1 MSIAIAKNHMAE
13 MNMLGMPAVLDK
25 TLTEATRDKISYTEF
40 VDILLQAEADY
51 RQERRPVN
59 RIKAAKFTVRPAF
72 EDFDFTA
79 KRSITKAEIKE
90 IYTLGWLND
99 ARPLLLIG
107 ETGVGKTFIAQAVG
121 LHACASGKSVLYM
134 SITALQENLAIA
146 RSSGTYLRYR
156 AKLAKFDLI
165 IFDEMGMRKFTATE
179 AQDLCE
185 IIEERS
191 IDKSIAFTSQL
202 PVSHWNEVIP
212 DAVIFD
218 AIRDRLEHS
227 ALTINITGDTY
238 RGVKARKL
246 ASKKK
251 DGYNSQTA
259 APPVTHARWVHLPE
273 TGRVHYAKS
282 CTSAENAFCAEA
294 SSRITLSCVRT

>member
-13 MNMLGMPAVLDK
+13 MNMLGMLAVLDQ

-40 VDILLQAEADY
+40 ADILLQAEADY
-51 RQERRPVN
+51 RQDRKTTN
-59 RIKAAKFTVRPAF
+59 RIKAAKFTVRPAL

-107 ETGVGKTFIAQAVG
+107 QTGVGKTFIAQAIG
-121 LHACASGKSVLYM
+121 LHACANGKSVLYM
-134 SITALQENLAIA
+134 NITRLLENLAIA
-146 RSSGTYLRYR
+146 RSGATYLRYR
-156 AKLAKFDLI
+156 DKLAKFDLI
-165 IFDEMGMRKFTATE
+165 IIDEMGMRNFTATE

-191 IDKSIAFTSQL
+191 INKSIAFTSQL
-202 PVSHWNEVIP
+202 PVAHWNEVIP
-212 DAVIFD
+212 DTVIFD

-227 ALTINITGDTY
+227 ALTITITGETY

-246 ASKKK
+246 ASRKK
-251 DGYNSQTA
+251 GA
-259 APPVTHARWVHLPE
+259 
-273 TGRVHYAKS
+273 
-282 CTSAENAFCAEA
+282 
-294 SSRITLSCVRT
+294 

>member
-13 MNMLGMPAVLDK
+13 MNMLGMLAVLDK
-25 TLTEATRDKISYTEF
+25 TLIEATRDKISYTEF
-40 VDILLQAEADY
+40 ADILLQAEADY
-51 RQERRPVN
+51 RHDRKTTN
-59 RIKAAKFTVRPAF
+59 RIKAARFTARPAL

-107 ETGVGKTFIAQAVG
+107 QTGVGKTFIAQAIG
-121 LHACASGKSVLYM
+121 LHACANGKSVLYM
-134 SITALQENLAIA
+134 NITRLLENLAIA
-146 RSSGTYLRYR
+146 RSGATYLRYR
-156 AKLAKFDLI
+156 DKLAKFDLI
-165 IFDEMGMRKFTATE
+165 IIDEMGMRNFTATE

-191 IDKSIAFTSQL
+191 INKSIAFTSQL
-202 PVSHWNEVIP
+202 PVAHWNEVIP
-212 DAVIFD
+212 DTVIFD

-227 ALTINITGDTY
+227 ALTITITGETY

-251 DGYNSQTA
+251 DA
-259 APPVTHARWVHLPE
+259 
-273 TGRVHYAKS
+273 
-282 CTSAENAFCAEA
+282 
-294 SSRITLSCVRT
+294 

>member
-1 MSIAIAKNHMAE
+1 MSIAIAKNYMAE
-13 MNMLGMPAVLDK
+13 MNMLGMLAVLDQ
-25 TLTEATRDKISYTEF
+25 TLAEATRDKISYSEF
-40 VDILLQAEADY
+40 IDVLLQAEADH
-51 RQERRPVN
+51 RQERKTST

-99 ARPLLLIG
+99 ARPLLIG

-191 IDKSIAFTSQL
+191 IDKSVAFTSQL
-202 PVSHWNEVIP
+202 PVDHWNEVIP
-212 DAVIFD
+212 DTVIFD

-227 ALTINITGDTY
+227 ALTINITGETY
-238 RGVKARKL
+238 RGVKAKKL

-251 DGYNSQTA
+251 DA
-259 APPVTHARWVHLPE
+259 
-273 TGRVHYAKS
+273 
-282 CTSAENAFCAEA
+282 
-294 SSRITLSCVRT
+294 

>member
-1 MSIAIAKNHMAE
+1 MRS
-13 MNMLGMPAVLDK
+13 
-25 TLTEATRDKISYTEF
+25 
-40 VDILLQAEADY
+40 
-51 RQERRPVN
+51 PVVGW
-59 RIKAAKFTVRPAF
+59 RASMDSRPALS
-72 EDFDFTA
+72 TS
-79 KRSITKAEIKE
+79 RVGMTMYSVPRR
-90 IYTLGWLND
+90 YTMI
-99 ARPLLLIG
+99 RVP
-107 ETGVGKTFIAQAVG
+107 F
-121 LHACASGKSVLYM
+121 
-134 SITALQENLAIA
+134 AIA

-202 PVSHWNEVIP
+202 PVDHWNEVIP
-212 DAVIFD
+212 DTVIFD

-227 ALTINITGDTY
+227 ALTVNITGDTY

-251 DGYNSQTA
+251 DA
-259 APPVTHARWVHLPE
+259 
-273 TGRVHYAKS
+273 
-282 CTSAENAFCAEA
+282 
-294 SSRITLSCVRT
+294 

>member
-1 MSIAIAKNHMAE
+1 M
-13 MNMLGMPAVLDK
+13 
-25 TLTEATRDKISYTEF
+25 
-40 VDILLQAEADY
+40 QAEADY
-51 RQERRPVN
+51 RQERKTVN

-134 SITALQENLAIA
+134 AASPRSRKTSQSPVPAETTFGIA
-146 RSSGTYLRYR
+146 PNSP
-156 AKLAKFDLI
+156 KFDLI

-202 PVSHWNEVIP
+202 PVDHWNEVIP

-227 ALTINITGDTY
+227 ALTVNITGDTY

-251 DGYNSQTA
+251 DA
-259 APPVTHARWVHLPE
+259 
-273 TGRVHYAKS
+273 
-282 CTSAENAFCAEA
+282 
-294 SSRITLSCVRT
+294 

>member
-1 MSIAIAKNHMAE
+1 
-13 MNMLGMPAVLDK
+13 
-25 TLTEATRDKISYTEF
+25 
-40 VDILLQAEADY
+40 LQAEADY
-51 RQERRPVN
+51 RQERKTVN

-79 KRSITKAEIKE
+79 ERSITKAEIKE

-202 PVSHWNEVIP
+202 PVDHWNEVIS
-212 DAVIFD
+212 DTVIFD

-227 ALTINITGDTY
+227 ALTVNITGPTY

-246 ASKKK
+246 ASRKKV
-251 DGYNSQTA
+251 A
-259 APPVTHARWVHLPE
+259 
-273 TGRVHYAKS
+273 
-282 CTSAENAFCAEA
+282 
-294 SSRITLSCVRT
+294 

>member
-1 MSIAIAKNHMAE
+1 MIVNSAPRSASNCSPSRG
-13 MNMLGMPAVLDK
+13 NLFTLPWNPCSRSRGNAVHHRV
-25 TLTEATRDKISYTEF
+25 EYA
-40 VDILLQAEADY
+40 
-51 RQERRPVN
+51 
-59 RIKAAKFTVRPAF
+59 PAF

-79 KRSITKAEIKE
+79 KRSITKVEIKE

-165 IFDEMGMRKFTATE
+165 IFDERGMRKFTATE

-185 IIEERS
+185 IIEEDR
-191 IDKSIAFTSQL
+191 KS
-202 PVSHWNEVIP
+202 VV
-212 DAVIFD
+212 
-218 AIRDRLEHS
+218 
-227 ALTINITGDTY
+227 
-238 RGVKARKL
+238 
-246 ASKKK
+246 
-251 DGYNSQTA
+251 
-259 APPVTHARWVHLPE
+259 
-273 TGRVHYAKS
+273 
-282 CTSAENAFCAEA
+282 
-294 SSRITLSCVRT
+294 

>member
-1 MSIAIAKNHMAE
+1 MSIAIARNHMAE
-13 MNMLGMPAVLDK
+13 MNMLGMLAALDQ
-25 TLTEATRDKISYTEF
+25 TLADATRDKISYSEF
-40 VDILLQAEADY
+40 IDIMLQAEADY
-51 RQERRPVN
+51 RQERKTKT

-191 IDKSIAFTSQL
+191 IDKSVAFTSQL
-202 PVSHWNEVIP
+202 PVDHWNEVIP
-212 DAVIFD
+212 DTVIFD

-251 DGYNSQTA
+251 DA
-259 APPVTHARWVHLPE
+259 
-273 TGRVHYAKS
+273 
-282 CTSAENAFCAEA
+282 
-294 SSRITLSCVRT
+294 

>member
-1 MSIAIAKNHMAE
+1 MSIAIAKNHMAD
-13 MNMLGMPAVLDK
+13 MNMLGMLAALDK
-25 TLTEATRDKISYTEF
+25 TIADATREKISYSEF
-40 VDILLQAEADY
+40 IDLLLQAEADH
-51 RQERRPVN
+51 RQERKAVN
-59 RIKAAKFTVRPAF
+59 RIKAAKFTVRSAF

-79 KRSITKAEIKE
+79 ERSITKAQIKE

-121 LHACASGKSVLYM
+121 LHACENGKSVLYM

-146 RSSGTYLRYR
+146 RSSGNYLRYR

-191 IDKSIAFTSQL
+191 IDKSVAFTSQL
-202 PVSHWNEVIP
+202 PVDHWNEVIP
-212 DAVIFD
+212 DTVIFD

-227 ALTINITGDTY
+227 ALTITITGPTY

-251 DGYNSQTA
+251 DA
-259 APPVTHARWVHLPE
+259 
-273 TGRVHYAKS
+273 
-282 CTSAENAFCAEA
+282 
-294 SSRITLSCVRT
+294 

>member
-13 MNMLGMPAVLDK
+13 MNMLGMLAVLDQ
-25 TLTEATRDKISYTEF
+25 TLTEANRDKISYTEF
-40 VDILLQAEADY
+40 ADILLQAEADY
-51 RQERRPVN
+51 RQDRKTTN
-59 RIKAAKFTVRPAF
+59 RIKAAKFTVRPAL

-107 ETGVGKTFIAQAVG
+107 QTGVGKTFIAQAIG
-121 LHACASGKSVLYM
+121 LHACANGKSVLYM
-134 SITALQENLAIA
+134 NITRLLENLAIA
-146 RSSGTYLRYR
+146 RSGATYLRYR
-156 AKLAKFDLI
+156 DKLAKFDLI
-165 IFDEMGMRKFTATE
+165 IIDEMGMRNFTATE

-191 IDKSIAFTSQL
+191 INKSIAFTSQL
-202 PVSHWNEVIP
+202 PVAHWNEVIP
-212 DAVIFD
+212 DTVIFD

-227 ALTINITGDTY
+227 ALTITITGETY

-246 ASKKK
+246 ASRKK
-251 DGYNSQTA
+251 GA
-259 APPVTHARWVHLPE
+259 
-273 TGRVHYAKS
+273 
-282 CTSAENAFCAEA
+282 
-294 SSRITLSCVRT
+294 

>member
-13 MNMLGMPAVLDK
+13 MNMLGMLAVLDK

-40 VDILLQAEADY
+40 ADILLQAEADY
-51 RQERRPVN
+51 RQDRKTTN
-59 RIKAAKFTVRPAF
+59 RIKAAKFTVRPAL

-107 ETGVGKTFIAQAVG
+107 QTGVGKTFIAQAIG
-121 LHACASGKSVLYM
+121 LHACANGKSVLYM
-134 SITALQENLAIA
+134 SITRLLENLAIA
-146 RSSGTYLRYR
+146 RSGATYLRYR
-156 AKLAKFDLI
+156 DKLAKFDLI
-165 IFDEMGMRKFTATE
+165 IIDEMGMRNFTATE

-191 IDKSIAFTSQL
+191 INKSIAFTSQL
-202 PVSHWNEVIP
+202 PVAHWNEVIP
-212 DAVIFD
+212 DTVIFD

-227 ALTINITGDTY
+227 ALTITITGETY

-251 DGYNSQTA
+251 DA
-259 APPVTHARWVHLPE
+259 
-273 TGRVHYAKS
+273 
-282 CTSAENAFCAEA
+282 
-294 SSRITLSCVRT
+294 

>member
-1 MSIAIAKNHMAE
+1 MSTAIAKNHMAE
-13 MNMLGMPAVLDK
+13 MNMLGMLAVLDK
-25 TLTEATRDKISYTEF
+25 TLADATRDKFSYSEF

-51 RQERRPVN
+51 RQERKTVN

-79 KRSITKAEIKE
+79 KRSITRAEIKE

-134 SITALQENLAIA
+134 SITALQEDLAIA

-191 IDKSIAFTSQL
+191 IDRSIAFTSQL
-202 PVSHWNEVIP
+202 PVDHWNEVIS
-212 DAVIFD
+212 DTVILD

-227 ALTINITGDTY
+227 ALTINITGETY

-251 DGYNSQTA
+251 DAYNSQTA
-259 APPVTHARWVHLPE
+259 ARPVTHARWTIYPKPGGSI
-273 TGRVHYAKS
+273 TRNRA
-282 CTSAENAFCAEA
+282 TRRR
-294 SSRITLSCVRT
+294 SSRNGRCASCRDRHGRP

>member
-13 MNMLGMPAVLDK
+13 MNMLGMLAVLDK
-25 TLTEATRDKISYTEF
+25 TLTEATRDKISYSEF
-40 VDILLQAEADY
+40 ADILLQAEADY
-51 RQERRPVN
+51 RQERKTVN

-121 LHACASGKSVLYM
+121 LHACANG
-134 SITALQENLAIA
+134 
-146 RSSGTYLRYR
+146 
-156 AKLAKFDLI
+156 I

-202 PVSHWNEVIP
+202 PVDHWNEVIP

-227 ALTINITGDTY
+227 ALTVNITGDTY

-251 DGYNSQTA
+251 DA
-259 APPVTHARWVHLPE
+259 
-273 TGRVHYAKS
+273 
-282 CTSAENAFCAEA
+282 
-294 SSRITLSCVRT
+294 